1 MKRFHLLQGTR
12 LDRLV
17 GGVPDEGSDDHNCL
31 LSKHATDSP
40 LAIGTLYNK
49 HVKFAYT

>member
-1 MKRFHLLQGTR
+1 MFQGTR

-17 GGVPDEGSDDHNCL
+17 GGVLDKGSDDHN

-40 LAIGTLYNK
+40 LALDTLYNK
-49 HVKFAYT
+49 QSLHIPN